1 MMPDFLFPGVA
12 RGITLVMMRLDAWL
26 VNFETSK
33 IDPATEKIQSFEK
46 TKKAS
51 SNYAPPVKAYA
62 LGVILEDMQ
71 KYD

>member
-1 MMPDFLFPGVA
+1 
-12 RGITLVMMRLDAWL
+12 MMRLDAWL
-26 VNFETSK
+26 VTFETSK
-33 IDPATEKIQSFEK
+33 IDPAAEKIQSFEK